1 MKIGLFAVV
10 SGRVGGMAVMK
21 AFAENAERVSGH
33 GLADEAIAAASR
45 VGLTNERITKQTMKA
60 NQV

>member
-21 AFAENAERVSGH
+21 AFAENAERVGFATLWAPEHVVLLDS
-33 GLADEAIAAASR
+33 
-45 VGLTNERITKQTMKA
+45 
-60 NQV
+60 